1 MQLCT
6 LIFFGNEHIAEE
18 VLNRIKDKSIT
29 LNKFRMQDDYS
40 FMCTFYCTAFMEYM
54 LAGKLC

>member
-6 LIFFGNEHIAEE
+6 LIFFGNEYIAQE

-29 LNKFRMQDDYS
+29 HIKFRMQDDYS

-54 LAGKLC
+54 LAGNFC